1 MPILQEP
8 PRTPEE
14 IEKSRPLAIP
24 PEEVLKF
31 DEEEWYRHA
40 YRGDDVPQL
49 TLRAVLMGTVL
60 GFLLSF
66 TNVYIGLKTGW
77 FLGVALTACILSY
90 AIWSALK
97 AVKLVKSDMTI
108 LENNCMQSTASS
120 AGYAT
125 GNTVV
130 SAIPAVLLLTVTE
143 ANPRGEQLRWPVL
156 ALWVLVLAALGV
168 VLAIPLKRNMINR
181 EKLTFPSGTAA
192 AVTLQGL
199 YSKGSEAMAKG
210 RALLV
215 TALVAALGPIL
226 KDLDIKKVPDP
237 ASPGKFSREALLPG
251 QSNVFDWVPPV
262 PDAMKDSWPN
272 LWHFFHARL
281 AASPDVARTWKL
293 SDYTLK
299 LDHGLALVFAGMIV
313 GIRVTAWMVV
323 GGLFLAFVLAPG
335 ALEAGWTNQA
345 GKLVGAATKP
355 GTAWREIG
363 VWSGAPLLVSSG
375 LVSFALQWRTIVRAF
390 TGLFAKSEPAKDA
403 AGTKSPFREPGER
416 PEGEEAA
423 AEPKVA
429 RPEDVEVPTS
439 WFLGGLVISG
449 AGVVL
454 VAWRYFSVP
463 PHYGVL
469 AVAMTFVLGLVAC
482 RATGESD
489 ITPGGAMG
497 KIMQLTYG
505 ALIPR
510 NSTANLMTAAITSGS
525 SLAAADLLND
535 LKSGYLLGANPRRQ
549 FLAQAAGILTGTIAT
564 TIGYFVLV
572 PDATALTGTAG
583 KDPAFPAPGAQQWKA
598 VAEVMKYGFG
608 NMHPMSLKAFKIALV
623 VGVILALAEG
633 LAPKKWKKYLPSPT
647 GLGLGMTLPFF
658 FPLAMFLGAVFAL
671 VAGRVNKSW
680 AERYIVPIAAGGIAG
695 ESIVGVVVQALN
707 NFVLH

>member
-1 MPILQEP
+1 MRVAQAADAIVLGRSLPILSTECGYLVGEDTD
-8 PRTPEE
+8 PRYPATTPD
-14 IEKSRPLAIP
+14 LHMA
-24 PEEVLKF
+24 
-31 DEEEWYRHA
+31 
-40 YRGDDVPQL
+40 Q
-49 TLRAVLMGTVL
+49 TLEACRVMMGTSQRFKPAPDYYFCTAFWLLANQQL
-60 GFLLSF
+60 GS
-66 TNVYIGLKTGW
+66 
-77 FLGVALTACILSY
+77 S
-90 AIWSALK
+90 
-97 AVKLVKSDMTI
+97 
-108 LENNCMQSTASS
+108 STWWESNAWYS
-120 AGYAT
+120 
-125 GNTVV
+125 
-130 SAIPAVLLLTVTE
+130 E
-143 ANPRGEQLRWPVL
+143 RWPNGVL
-156 ALWVLVLAALGV
+156 PV
-168 VLAIPLKRNMINR
+168 V
-181 EKLTFPSGTAA
+181 
-192 AVTLQGL
+192 
-199 YSKGSEAMAKG
+199 
-210 RALLV
+210 RAL
-215 TALVAALGPIL
+215 
-226 KDLDIKKVPDP
+226 
-237 ASPGKFSREALLPG
+237 
-251 QSNVFDWVPPV
+251 Q
-262 PDAMKDSWPN
+262 
-272 LWHFFHARL
+272 
-281 AASPDVARTWKL
+281 
-293 SDYTLK
+293 
-299 LDHGLALVFAGMIV
+299 
-313 GIRVTAWMVV
+313 
-323 GGLFLAFVLAPG
+323 
-335 ALEAGWTNQA
+335 
-345 GKLVGAATKP
+345 
-355 GTAWREIG
+355 
-363 VWSGAPLLVSSG
+363 
-375 LVSFALQWRTIVRAF
+375 
-390 TGLFAKSEPAKDA
+390 
-403 AGTKSPFREPGER
+403 
-416 PEGEEAA
+416 